1 MHESQQEEA
10 NSTQQPTSEHQ
21 GQAIVVNS
29 EGQADEESNIFD
41 ILNTEVGDIGEDD
54 SNQEEHVDD
63 IY

>member
-1 MHESQQEEA
+1 M
-10 NSTQQPTSEHQ
+10 
-21 GQAIVVNS
+21 VNS